1 MLVNH
6 HDARITTPVHGITR
20 RVLAYTDK
28 VMITEHALKK
38 GAVLPDH
45 RHLHDQLVY
54 LLSGEIIL
62 EVNKEN
68 IKLLPGDS
76 LSIPSNIIHNA
87 VALRE
92 SVALDIFAPAR
103 MDYL

>member
-1 MLVNH
+1 MLINH
-6 HDARITTPVHGITR
+6 KDTRITTPVAGITR

-28 VMITEHALKK
+28 VMITEHALEK

-45 RHLHDQLVY
+45 MHLHDQLVY

-76 LSIPSNIIHNA
+76 LSIPSKINHKAI
-87 VALRE
+87 ALKD